1 MKSMSSAEVRQAFL
15 DFFEEMNHRPV
26 ASSSL
31 VPADDPTLL
40 FVNAGMVQFK
50 DVFLGLDKRNYSRAA
65 TSQKCMRVSGKH
77 NDLENVGPSLRHHTF
92 FEMLGNFSFGDY
104 FKRDAIRYAYTLL
117 TKVFELPPERL
128 VYTVYAND
136 DEAYSAW
143 VDDMGID
150 PKRVARMGP
159 DTNFWQMADTGP
171 CGPTSE
177 IHWDKQPQLGEDNI
191 IPQLQAEDERFLEIW
206 NLVFMQ
212 FNRQQ
217 PDPQHSGAHD
227 VPLPAPGVDTGLGLE
242 RIVSILQGVEANYET
257 DLFMPIIQRAQELTG
272 QSDAQRD
279 ANIVPYRVIADHAR
293 AAVFLIS
300 DGVSPGAKGRAAIP
314 RIVIRR
320 AARFGNKLGFDRPF
334 LAEIAQAVIDNMGEH
349 YQELLEQADS
359 IKHII
364 TLEEER
370 FHRTMQRGLNELD
383 NLLERLEDGGKLSG
397 ERAFYLK
404 ATLGL
409 PFQVTR
415 DVVEERGYTVDEA
428 GFFAAE
434 AEHARI
440 SGGGQAMGEI
450 ESGEAYATLLAD
462 LQAAS
467 KLPETGVDYDPYGD
481 APIET
486 TVLALLQDGREI
498 ETAIAGEKVEIVL
511 KETNFY
517 VESGGQ
523 VSDTGSIRGED
534 WEVEVDAMKQPVAGL
549 VVHAGEV
556 LEGSPSVNDR
566 ATASVDRQRRRDII
580 RNHSATHL
588 LHAALRNQLGAHV
601 QQKGSL
607 VAPERLR
614 FDFSHHEKVAAAQLT
629 AISAEINRVIV
640 DNYAVRAQVKALEQA
655 RREGAMALFGE
666 KYGDEVRA
674 VAIESAAETYS
685 YELCGGAHVAHTA
698 EIGSFVFTSEG
709 SVSAGIRR
717 VEALTGHAAAR
728 YLNDKLDTLSK
739 LVEQLG
745 AAPGQALGRLQALQA
760 ELIAERRESET
771 LRRKLAKSDFDAML
785 TGGLETINGRQALL
799 AQLDSL
805 SMEALRE
812 MADWFRNRVDRGVMV
827 LASDNGGK
835 PQIIVAVSDALVK
848 EGARAGDL
856 IKPIARVVGG
866 GGGGRPHMAQAGGRD
881 SSKIPEALQ
890 KARELIA
897 SGQ

>member
-1 MKSMSSAEVRQAFL
+1 MKTMSSAEVRQAFL
-15 DFFEEMNHRPV
+15 DFFEEMKHRPV

-104 FKRDAIRYAYTLL
+104 FKREAIRYAYTLL
-117 TKVFELPPERL
+117 TQVFELPPERL
-128 VYTVYAND
+128 VYTVYEND

-143 VDDMGID
+143 VDDLGID

-177 IHWDKQPQLGEDNI
+177 IHWDKQPQPGEDEI
-191 IPQLQAEDERFLEIW
+191 IPRLQAEDERFLEIW

-217 PDPQHSGAHD
+217 ADPQHTGRYD

-242 RIVSILQGVEANYET
+242 RIVSVLQGVEANYET
-257 DLFMPIIQRAQELTG
+257 DLFMPIIRRTQELTG
-272 QSDAQRD
+272 HSDAQRD

-300 DGVSPGAKGRAAIP
+300 DGVLPGAKGRAAIP

-320 AARFGNKLGFDRPF
+320 AARFGSKLGFDRPF
-334 LAEIAQAVIDNMGEH
+334 LAKIAQAVIDNMGEH
-349 YQELLEQADS
+349 YNEIVEQADS

-383 NLLERLEDGGKLSG
+383 SMLEQLDMGGELSG

-415 DVVEERGYTVDEA
+415 DVVEERGFSVDEA
-428 GFFAAE
+428 GFAAAE

-450 ESGEAYATLLAD
+450 AAGENYAALLAQ
-462 LQAAS
+462 LQS
-467 KLPETGVDYDPYGD
+467 EGKLPDAGVAYNPYSD
-481 APIET
+481 APVET
-486 TVLALLQDGREI
+486 KLLALLQNGRAVESLI
-498 ETAIAGEKVEIVL
+498 TGERAEVVL
-511 KETNFY
+511 AATGFY
-517 VESGGQ
+517 VEAGGQ
-523 VSDTGSIRGED
+523 VSDTGSIRGEN
-534 WEVEVDAMKQPVAGL
+534 WEIEVDAMKQPVTGM
-549 VVHAGEV
+549 VVHIGEV
-556 LEGSPSVNDR
+556 VEGTPSVADR
-566 ATASVDRQRRRDII
+566 AIASIDRQRRSDII
-580 RNHSATHL
+580 RNHTATHL

-614 FDFSHHEKVAAAQLT
+614 FDFSHHEKVEAATLA
-629 AISAEINRVIV
+629 AISAEINGVIV
-640 DNYAVRAQVKALEQA
+640 DNYGVRAQVKALEQA

-666 KYGDEVRA
+666 KYGDEVRTI
-674 VAIESAAETYS
+674 AIESPAGSYS
-685 YELCGGAHVAHTA
+685 YELCGGAHVARTA

-717 VEALTGHAAAR
+717 VEALTGHAAAQ
-728 YLNDKLDTLSK
+728 YLNDKLGALQRI
-739 LVEQLG
+739 VEQLG
-745 AAPGQALGRLQALQA
+745 AAPEQALERVEALQD
-760 ELIAERRESET
+760 ELSAVRRDNET
-771 LRRKLAKSDFDAML
+771 LRRKLVKSDFDDLL
-785 TGGLETINGRQALL
+785 TSGLETLNGKEALL
-799 AQLDSL
+799 AQLNNTPMTAMRD
-805 SMEALRE
+805 
-812 MADWFRNRVDRGVMV
+812 MADWFRNRVERGVLV

-848 EGARAGDL
+848 EGTRAGDL

-866 GGGGRPHMAQAGGRD
+866 GGGGRPQMAQAGGRD
-881 SSKIPEALQ
+881 SSKIPGALQ
-890 KARELIA
+890 VARELIA
-897 SGQ
+897 SS